1 MISKYSELLIQEQML
16 FTSVDEALPPPE
28 QLSNNA
34 VQNARN
40 K

>member
-1 MISKYSELLIQEQML
+1 ML

-28 QLSNNA
+28 QLNSNA